1 MSGRSV
7 AGSVGAWAVRRRRL
21 VLLGSLAL
29 TLASVLSL
37 TRLRLDVDL
46 LSTLPTGTPAFDEYK
61 QFLETF
67 GSLQMLPVLV
77 SGVEGPVLGRAIDR
91 LAAGYRAL
99 PQVANV
105 IAGRDAAG
113 GDVPFLDPVHVP
125 AIIPRERRDEL
136 AARLEPDAIATAVAQ
151 VKKILSMPGG
161 GEMTEHLRRDPLG
174 LALVAGQTIRDRY
187 ADPLAA
193 ATDPHILSPD
203 GTSGLLLLDP
213 TGSPFDGVF
222 TAQLFAGL
230 EAVERDVRADPALA
244 GLRILYGGAHAHA
257 REDAQLIE
265 RDVIRYTL
273 LALVGVIAIF
283 QLGFR
288 NLGILPLIGYQLVA
302 GSLFAFATSVIV
314 YSRLNALSL
323 CFAAIFYGLAI
334 DSVIYFYGRLL
345 EERRTASLDEAI
357 TRTCAGLGVANV
369 VASTTTAAAFAVI
382 AFSTLAAVR
391 EIGVLTAIGMLVNIV
406 NTFVVLPALVATFPG
421 RLAAPPAAPLEA
433 PWLGA
438 IAAASWRQ
446 PLPALL
452 VASAIGVIWIAVR
465 PPIPVDADMLH
476 LRATG
481 SQAVAAEDAIQ
492 EKFGALI
499 PDGHAMVTGPD
510 LEQALA
516 REERVVEWL
525 EAHRAPGAPGAR
537 ESVATDTRPGSRAAD
552 AADAVQ
558 GDATTAGDPAL
569 AISGYQAL
577 TTFLPSRATE
587 AARRAAFAELPLARA
602 RAALVTELARQRF
615 RVDAFADAAAALA
628 ASDAALPRD
637 LDAPWLRPLV
647 QRHLRRTPDGVT
659 LAVMFTPAAGAS
671 LAAIREQL
679 RADIGDDVVVTGRAF
694 MEAALATVI
703 AREVVAFTVASVIL
717 NLIIVLLQLRALA
730 PALAVILPTI
740 VVVFGTIEAMHLA
753 GVAFTP
759 INLIVL
765 PLTLGIGVDYCVYL
779 VQRWREGVDL
789 GTAARLVGRA
799 MALTTLTTMAGFG
812 FLAVSRYRGLE
823 GLGWLAMTAIA
834 AAFAAAICLL
844 PGFLAVVARGRDAR

>member
-1 MSGRSV
+1 MSRPSV
-7 AGSVGAWAVRRRRL
+7 AGRVGAWAVRRRRV
-21 VLLGSLAL
+21 VLLGSLMV
-29 TLASVLSL
+29 TLASLLSL

-46 LSTLPTGTPAFDEYK
+46 LSTLPAGTPAFDEYK
-61 QFLETF
+61 RLLETF

-77 SGVEGPVLGRAIDR
+77 SGVDGVGLGRAIDR

-99 PQVANV
+99 PQVRSV

-113 GDVPFLDPVHVP
+113 GDVPFLDPAHVP
-125 AIIPRERRDEL
+125 AIVPPERLDDL
-136 AARLEPDAIATAVAQ
+136 AARLEPDAIAAAIGQ

-161 GEMTEHLRRDPLG
+161 GEMTEHIRRDPLG
-174 LALVAGQTIRDRY
+174 FALVAGQAIRDRY

-193 ATDPHILSPD
+193 ATDPHILASD
-203 GTSGLLLLDP
+203 GTVGLLLLDP
-213 TGSPFDGVF
+213 AGSPFDGVF

-230 EAVERDVRADPALA
+230 EAVERDVRSDPALA
-244 GLRILYGGAHAHA
+244 RLRVQYGGAHAHA

-265 RDVIRYTL
+265 RDVFRYTL

-283 QLGFR
+283 QIGFR

-345 EERRTASLDEAI
+345 EERRTAPLDEAI
-357 TRTCAGLGVANV
+357 ARTCAGLGAANV

-382 AFSTLAAVR
+382 AFSALAAVR
-391 EIGVLTAIGMLVNIV
+391 EIGVLTAIGMLVNIA
-406 NTFVVLPALVATFPG
+406 NTFIVLPALVATFPG
-421 RLAAPPAAPLEA
+421 RLAAPPAATLEA
-433 PWLGA
+433 PRLGA
-438 IAAASWRQ
+438 LAGASWRQ
-446 PLPALL
+446 PLPSLL

-465 PPIPVDADMLH
+465 PPIPVDADVLH

-481 SQAVAAEDAIQ
+481 SRAVATEDAIQ

-499 PDGHAMVTGPD
+499 PDGHAIVTAPD

-525 EAHRAPGAPGAR
+525 ESHRVPAPAGERGSGTPA
-537 ESVATDTRPGSRAAD
+537 ATDAD
-552 AADAVQ
+552 RDV
-558 GDATTAGDPAL
+558 

-587 AARRAAFAELPLARA
+587 EARRAAFAQLPLARA
-602 RAALVTELARQRF
+602 RETLRAELARQRF
-615 RVDAFADAAAALA
+615 RVEAFADADAALA
-628 ASDAALPRD
+628 PTDATLPRD

-647 QRHLRRTPDGVT
+647 QRHLRQTPSGVT

-671 LAAIREQL
+671 LAAIRERL
-679 RADIGDDVVVTGRAF
+679 RADVGDDVVVTGRAL
-694 MEAALATVI
+694 MEAALGTVI

-717 NLIIVLLQLRALA
+717 NLVIVLLQLRTL
-730 PALAVILPTI
+730 ALAVAVMMPTI
-740 VVVFGTIEAMHLA
+740 VIVFGTMEAMHLA
-753 GVAFTP
+753 GAAFTP

-779 VQRWREGVDL
+779 VQRWREGLDL
-789 GTAARLVGRA
+789 ATAARRIGRA

-812 FLAVSRYRGLE
+812 FLAVSRYRGLA

-844 PGFLAVVARGRDAR
+844 PGFLAVVARGRAAR

>member
-29 TLASVLSL
+29 TLASMLSL

-77 SGVEGPVLGRAIDR
+77 SGVEGPALGRAIDR

-105 IAGRDAAG
+105 IAGRDAAA

-203 GTSGLLLLDP
+203 GMSGLLLLDP

-230 EAVERDVRADPALA
+230 EAVERDVGADPTLA
-244 GLRILYGGAHAHA
+244 GVQVLYGGAHAHA

-265 RDVIRYTL
+265 RDVFRYTL

-345 EERRTASLDEAI
+345 EERRTAPLDEAI
-357 TRTCAGLGVANV
+357 ARTCAGLGVANV

-438 IAAASWRQ
+438 IAAGSWRQ

-465 PPIPVDADMLH
+465 PPIPVDADVLH

-499 PDGHAMVTGPD
+499 PDGHAMVTAPD

-525 EAHRAPGAPGAR
+525 ETHRAP
-537 ESVATDTRPGSRAAD
+537 RAAGDRGSAGDGATKSD
-552 AADAVQ
+552 A
-558 GDATTAGDPAL
+558 DPAL

-602 RAALVTELARQRF
+602 RETLVAELARQRF

-647 QRHLRRTPDGVT
+647 QRHLRRTPEGVT
-659 LAVMFTPAAGAS
+659 LAVMFTPAADAS
-671 LAAIREQL
+671 LAAIRDQL
-679 RADIGDDVVVTGRAF
+679 RADVGDDVVVTGRAF

-717 NLIIVLLQLRALA
+717 NVIIVLLQLRALA

-812 FLAVSRYRGLE
+812 FLAVSRYRGLA